1 MPVRNEQIID
11 FGPDSMGLEG
21 TQWWR
26 PDGGDHFKVRDVLM
40 GPEGM
45 SVRTADGRTLD
56 GKVFETYVQ
65 SDVPIKIPKQAPVE
79 KINVA
84 ELDPDTPIE
93 RENSFGSLK
102 HSHPGTVFKEDTRHY
117 GIPKDPINEPLAQ
130 KPQVNDID
138 PIELGM
144 IERVLGAAKF
154 DGIKIEIEDDGA
166 IATGISTLKNILNV
180 KSENIEKFL
189 VNKISQNLTNIAKTT
204 AEKLMSNI

>member
-45 SVRTADGRTLD
+45 SVRTTDGRTLD

-65 SDVPIKIPKQAPVE
+65 SDVPIKIPKQAPTQ

-102 HSHPGTVFKEDTRHY
+102 HSHPGVVFQEDTRHY
-117 GIPKDPINEPLAQ
+117 GMPKDPINEPLAQ

-144 IERVLGAAKF
+144 IERVLGEAKF
-154 DGIKIEIEDDGA
+154 DGIKIEIEDDGN
-166 IATGISTLKNILNV
+166 ISTGISTLKNILNV
-180 KSENIEKFL
+180 KPENIEKFL

-204 AEKLMSNI
+204 AEKLMGNI

>member
-1 MPVRNEQIID
+1 MPIMNKQIMD
-11 FGPDSMGLEG
+11 FGPESMGLEG

-45 SVRTADGRTLD
+45 TVRTTDGRTLD
-56 GKVFETYVQ
+56 GGVFETYVQ
-65 SDVPIKIPKQAPVE
+65 SDVPISIPKQAPTQ

-93 RENSFGSLK
+93 HENSFGSLK
-102 HSHPGTVFKEDTRHY
+102 HSHPGVVFKEDTAHH
-117 GIPKDPINEPLAQ
+117 GVPKDPINEPLIQ

-144 IERVLGAAKF
+144 IERVLGEAKF
-154 DGIKIEIEDDGA
+154 DHVKIDIEDDGN
-166 IATGISTLKNILNV
+166 ISTGISTLKNILNV
-180 KSENIEKFL
+180 KPENIERFL
-189 VNKISQNLTNIAKTT
+189 VNRILENLTNIASAT
-204 AEKLMSNI
+204 AEKLMTNI